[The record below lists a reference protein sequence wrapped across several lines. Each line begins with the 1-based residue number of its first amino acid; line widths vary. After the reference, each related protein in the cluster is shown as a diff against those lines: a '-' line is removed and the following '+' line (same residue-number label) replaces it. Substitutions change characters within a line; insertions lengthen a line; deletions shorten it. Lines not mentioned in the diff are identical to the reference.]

1 MKLGLKITI
10 IVLSCILLAV
20 VITAT
25 VGGVIAGRINDKT
38 APCDSLSSWQSYI
51 KDDALLKS
59 VIIPGSHD
67 AGTAGMPWFSVTQ
80 DRNIAEQLACGTRYF
95 DLRIKMKNGEC
106 RIYHGPSY
114 SLYLKD
120 ILRDIRDFLDANP
133 SESLILDV
141 HKFGNGEAKVKTVEM
156 LDEYLTGKLVTN
168 TTDKGEL
175 EFIEALTLGET
186 RGKCVLIWGDVD
198 EYSLND
204 NRYFTR
210 NDDEGDRDVGCLQ
223 SFYKMK
229 WNGYYSSKKYISKAI
244 PFYIGQYKDSIGG
257 LFVLQCQLTDGTF
270 VMGPRYR
277 EGLHEKN
284 MNECVLA
291 FAGSGDLEYLNV
303 IMRDFVSP
311 AKNCYALTLNLSKEL
326 VKPECVEDY
335 TSMLKEHITY
345 DYNH

>member
-10 IVLSCILLAV
+10 IVLSCIILAV

-133 SESLILDV
+133 S
-141 HKFGNGEAKVKTVEM
+141 
-156 LDEYLTGKLVTN
+156 
-168 TTDKGEL
+168 
-175 EFIEALTLGET
+175 
-186 RGKCVLIWGDVD
+186 
-198 EYSLND
+198 
-204 NRYFTR
+204 
-210 NDDEGDRDVGCLQ
+210 
-223 SFYKMK
+223 
-229 WNGYYSSKKYISKAI
+229 
-244 PFYIGQYKDSIGG
+244 
-257 LFVLQCQLTDGTF
+257 
-270 VMGPRYR
+270 
-277 EGLHEKN
+277 
-284 MNECVLA
+284 
-291 FAGSGDLEYLNV
+291 
-303 IMRDFVSP
+303 
-311 AKNCYALTLNLSKEL
+311 
-326 VKPECVEDY
+326 
-335 TSMLKEHITY
+335 
-345 DYNH
+345 